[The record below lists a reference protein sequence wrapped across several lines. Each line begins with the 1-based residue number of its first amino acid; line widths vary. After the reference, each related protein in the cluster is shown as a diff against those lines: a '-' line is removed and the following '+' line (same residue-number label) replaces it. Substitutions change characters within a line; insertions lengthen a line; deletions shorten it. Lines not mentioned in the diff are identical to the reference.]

1 MKAQLSFMIAI
12 ALLSVAGLPFQGSG
26 ATSSFATDITAQT
39 SSEPS
44 TTDAS
49 DQEKVKKIVTARFTK
64 PGSGVVTVNHIAI
77 ADEFAIANWKTA
89 ELEGEALLTK
99 DGGLWQVIT
108 ASGGSISGEGS
119 KALEELGVPAGTAQK
134 LLDLFL
140 STDLKAKSVRSQ
152 DQKLIAAAG
161 KGDLKAV
168 KAAIAKGANV
178 NAGDRIAG
186 YALNI
191 AAGRGRLEVV
201 SFLLSKGATVDM
213 SADEGYTALNEA
225 VINGHVQIAKILLDK
240 GANPNNYAAGTTPL
254 TDAITAGN
262 VELVKLLL
270 QKGADPNLPAQ
281 GRSPLVIAQ
290 EKGNQNIMTL
300 LKQASA
306 KWLCLKKSG
315 CQSN

>member
-1 MKAQLSFMIAI
+1 MLSFMIAI
-12 ALLSVAGLPFQGSG
+12 ALLNATGLPFQ
-26 ATSSFATDITAQT
+26 ASSAASSLTTTDITAQT
-39 SSEPS
+39 SPDPTVS
-44 TTDAS
+44 DIS

-64 PGSGVVTVNHIAI
+64 PGSVVTVNHIAI
-77 ADEFAIANWKTA
+77 ADDFAITNWKTA

-99 DGGLWQVIT
+99 DGGRWQVIT
-108 ASGGSISGEGS
+108 ATGGTISGEGS
-119 KALEELGVPAGTAQK
+119 KALEELGVPASTAQK
-134 LLDLFL
+134 LLELFL

-152 DQKLIAAAG
+152 DRKLIAAAG

-168 KAAIAKGANV
+168 KATIANGANV
-178 NAGDRIAG
+178 NAGDRVAG

-254 TDAITAGN
+254 TDAIASGN
-262 VELVKLLL
+262 TELVKLLL

-290 EKGNQNIMTL
+290 EKGNQNITTL

-315 CQSN
+315 CQSNSN